1 MSKCRHRNVTRQG
14 STGTTIQEKCKD
26 CGKVLKKGPRDTESE
41 SNSSQ
46 TKDSKMT
53 RKERDEYKE
62 FQEFQEFRKWQ
73 KERQKR
79 DSESEN

>member
-1 MSKCRHRNVTRQG
+1 VTRQG

-26 CGKVLKKGPRDTESE
+26 CGKILKKGPRDTESE

-53 RKERDEYKE
+53 KKEKDDYKE
-62 FQEFQEFRKWQ
+62 FQEFRKGQ
-73 KERQKR
+73 KERRQME
-79 DSESEN
+79 SESET